1 MHPLTDKPELNMKR
15 FKVINVG
22 TLFYVVDDVTYKSTN
37 LGPFDTPDAAQAK
50 ADEWNECVEFIGG
63 DK

>member
-1 MHPLTDKPELNMKR
+1 MKR
-15 FKVINVG
+15 FKVISMG
-22 TLFYVVDDVTYKSTN
+22 TLFYVVDDVTCKSTN

-63 DK
+63 VK